1 MKRAHPRAE
10 RGRTWA
16 CWPLKFGYTETG
28 LSSFQPSNP
37 PAFQVVFV
45 LTILFLSF
53 IACGPVNPQFLR
65 NNEVRRAVYAYE
77 QAKRGPVKDLV
88 IHFRR
93 DEPRIR
99 FDGQNQNGGHT
110 VWLYPAGGQEYF
122 ATRPQTASYLYIQ
135 EIEFSEDQKIATVN
149 VYRGDGSGYRGWQLT
164 VIRGDNG
171 QWTVTDEVEPTEES
185 VQ

>member
-1 MKRAHPRAE
+1 M
-10 RGRTWA
+10 
-16 CWPLKFGYTETG
+16 
-28 LSSFQPSNP
+28 
-37 PAFQVVFV
+37 
-45 LTILFLSF
+45 TILFLAL
-53 IACGPVNPQFLR
+53 IACGPINPQFLR
-65 NNEVRRAVYAYE
+65 NNEVRQAVFGYE

-164 VIRGDNG
+164 VTRQGNE
-171 QWTVTDEVEPTEES
+171 QWVVTDEVELEAEP
-185 VQ
+185 VK

>member
-1 MKRAHPRAE
+1 V
-10 RGRTWA
+10 GRSENARRIITN
-16 CWPLKFGYTETG
+16 
-28 LSSFQPSNP
+28 FQPSNLP
-37 PAFQVVFV
+37 TFQFVFV

-65 NNEVRRAVYAYE
+65 NNEVRQAVFAYE
-77 QAKRGPVKDLV
+77 RAKRGPVKDLV

-149 VYRGDGSGYRGWQLT
+149 VYRGDGSGYQGWQLT
-164 VIRGDNG
+164 VTRQGNS
-171 QWTVTDEVEPTEES
+171 QWLVTDEVELEAEP
-185 VQ
+185 VK